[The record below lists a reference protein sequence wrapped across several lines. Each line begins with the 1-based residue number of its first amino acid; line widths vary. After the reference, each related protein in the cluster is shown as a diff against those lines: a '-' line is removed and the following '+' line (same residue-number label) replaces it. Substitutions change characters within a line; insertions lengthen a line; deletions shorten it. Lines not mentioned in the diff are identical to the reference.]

1 MDLPIVPADYLQKTN
16 KEYKKFNQKKI
27 NQKKSASSMIRLM
40 EVLNIYR
47 EEQLMAKFYMMKNLI
62 LLEI

>member
-16 KEYKKFNQKKI
+16 KEYKKLNQKKI

-47 EEQLMAKFYMMKNLI
+47 EEQLLAKFYMMKNLI